1 MSANMKEIKSRIESI
16 KSTSQITNAMNVVSS
31 TKFKKFQTLTLNTRN
46 YSDAIEKTLA
56 NVAGS
61 LKSVHHVLFD
71 GKKEVKR
78 VGVIMMSSDRGLC
91 GSFNS
96 STFKELEKLISSYD
110 DQKDVKVSVIAVGRK
125 SRDYCKRRKINVDAE
140 YIQLIPETMFQKA
153 KGISEN
159 IAEFYLSNIY
169 DEVYIIYSKFI
180 SAIEYDLRVEKL
192 LPIQRRKAVTNEEYI
207 FDPSIEQ
214 VLRSLLPKSLNIK
227 LYQALLENTAS
238 EHSARMTAMQSASDN
253 AKDILDKLTLDYNRV
268 RQSIIT
274 QEITEIIGGSN
285 ALK

>member
-1 MSANMKEIKSRIESI
+1 MSANMKEIKGRIESI

-31 TKFKKFQTLTLNTRN
+31 TKFKKFQTLTLSTRK
-46 YSDAIEKTLA
+46 YSEAIEETLG

-71 GKKEVKR
+71 GKREVKR
-78 VGVIMMSSDRGLC
+78 IGVIMMTSDRGLC

-96 STFKELEKLISSYD
+96 NTFKELEKLVASYG
-110 DQKDVKVSVIAVGRK
+110 KKGVKVSVIAVGRK
-125 SRDYCKRRKINVDAE
+125 SRDYCKRRGINVDAE
-140 YIQLIPETMFQKA
+140 YIQLIPETMFEKA

-159 IAEFYLSNIY
+159 IAEFYLSDIY
-169 DEVYIIYSKFI
+169 DEVHIIYSKFI
-180 SAIEYDLRVEKL
+180 SAIQYELKVERL
-192 LPIQRRKAVTNEEYI
+192 LPLERREAKTTKEYI
-207 FDPSIEQ
+207 FEPSIED

-227 LYQALLENTAS
+227 IYQSLLENTAS

-253 AKDILDKLTLDYNRV
+253 AKDILDELTLDYNRV

-274 QEITEIIGGSN
+274 QELTEIIGGSN

>member
-1 MSANMKEIKSRIESI
+1 MSANMKEIKGRIESI

-31 TKFKKFQTLTLNTRN
+31 TKFKKFQTLTLSTRK
-46 YSDAIEKTLA
+46 YSEAIEETLG

-71 GKKEVKR
+71 GKREVKR
-78 VGVIMMSSDRGLC
+78 IGVIMMTSDRGLC

-96 STFKELEKLISSYD
+96 NTFKELEKLVASYG
-110 DQKDVKVSVIAVGRK
+110 KKGVKVSVIAVGRK
-125 SRDYCKRRKINVDAE
+125 SRDYCKRRGINVDAE
-140 YIQLIPETMFQKA
+140 YIQLIPETMFEKA

-159 IAEFYLSNIY
+159 IAEFYLSDIY
-169 DEVYIIYSKFI
+169 DEVHIIYSKFI
-180 SAIEYDLRVEKL
+180 SAIQYELKVERL
-192 LPIQRRKAVTNEEYI
+192 LPLERREAKTNKEYI
-207 FDPSIEQ
+207 FEPSIED

-227 LYQALLENTAS
+227 IYQSLLENTAS

-253 AKDILDKLTLDYNRV
+253 AKDILDELTLDYNRV

-274 QEITEIIGGSN
+274 QELTEIIGGSN

>member
-31 TKFKKFQTLTLNTRN
+31 TKFKKFQTLTLSTRK
-46 YSDAIEKTLA
+46 YSEAIEETLG

-71 GKKEVKR
+71 GKREVKR
-78 VGVIMMSSDRGLC
+78 IGVIMMTSDRGLC

-96 STFKELEKLISSYD
+96 NAFKELEKLIASYGE
-110 DQKDVKVSVIAVGRK
+110 KGVKVSVIAVGKK
-125 SRDYCKRRKINVDAE
+125 SRDYCKRRGINVDAE
-140 YIQLIPETMFQKA
+140 YIQMIPETMFEKS

-159 IAEFYLSNIY
+159 IAEFYLSDIY
-169 DEVYIIYSKFI
+169 DEVHIIYSEFI
-180 SAIEYDLRVEKL
+180 SAIQYELRVEKL
-192 LPIQRRKAVTNEEYI
+192 LPLERREAKTNKEYI
-207 FDPSIEQ
+207 FEPSIEA

-227 LYQALLENTAS
+227 IYQSLLENTAS

-253 AKDILDKLTLDYNRV
+253 AKDILDELTLDYNRV

-274 QEITEIIGGSN
+274 QELTEIIGGSN

>member
-1 MSANMKEIKSRIESI
+1 MSANMKEIKGRIESI

-31 TKFKKFQTLTLNTRN
+31 TKFKKFQTLTLSTRK
-46 YSDAIEKTLA
+46 YSEAIEETLG

-71 GKKEVKR
+71 GKREVKR
-78 VGVIMMSSDRGLC
+78 IGVIMMTSDRGLC

-96 STFKELEKLISSYD
+96 NTFKELEKLVASYGE
-110 DQKDVKVSVIAVGRK
+110 KGVKVSVIAVGRK
-125 SRDYCKRRKINVDAE
+125 SRDYCKRRGINVDAE
-140 YIQLIPETMFQKA
+140 YIQLIPETMFEKA

-159 IAEFYLSNIY
+159 IAEFYLSDIY
-169 DEVYIIYSKFI
+169 DEVHIIYSKFI
-180 SAIEYDLRVEKL
+180 SAIQYELKVERL
-192 LPIQRRKAVTNEEYI
+192 LPLERREVKTNKEYI
-207 FDPSIEQ
+207 FEPSIED

-227 LYQALLENTAS
+227 IYQSLLENTAS

-253 AKDILDKLTLDYNRV
+253 AKDILDELTLDYKRV

-274 QEITEIIGGSN
+274 QELTEIIGGSN